1 MFWFIGCISI
11 FDSPIFH
18 FRVNPIRELIL
29 QRAQRDLNPRPTAP
43 QAVILSKLN
52 YEPTYVPTNGEL

>member
-1 MFWFIGCISI
+1 M
-11 FDSPIFH
+11 
-18 FRVNPIRELIL
+18 NPYI

-52 YEPTYVPTNGEL
+52 YEPTYVPSYGEL